1 MDIIKAF
8 NANDL
13 HTEVVIKGTKT
24 DPLFRANDI
33 GIILE
38 INNIRMSIIDFDES
52 EKRAVSSTDST
63 GRMQEVTFLTEK
75 GLYKVL
81 FRSRKPIAKKFQDW
95 ACEIIQELRV
105 NGIYDLKKDNPSIA
119 VDTETTSAKYY
130 FSCWIYIN
138 SFKNEGITI
147 DTTKPENGK
156 PIFYYGEP
164 INVTDPGYTLDSSN
178 NASKRLVYLQLGAN
192 STKLQYYYTTDTNS
206 GYKFINIK
214 ENIPIQ
220 KWTHVVIS
228 TNGKLIECYLDG
240 KLVQTK
246 NETFAILCEP
256 TSGAYTINIG
266 RQEVQKKSDTF
277 VTKLQRVP
285 KAADAK
291 TVQNLYDK
299 GPGIGLET
307 KISQYDLK
315 LQLTQNYNVFK
326 SYFTG

>member
-1 MDIIKAF
+1 MNKLTIFLAIA
-8 NANDL
+8 
-13 HTEVVIKGTKT
+13 
-24 DPLFRANDI
+24 
-33 GIILE
+33 
-38 INNIRMSIIDFDES
+38 SI
-52 EKRAVSSTDST
+52 
-63 GRMQEVTFLTEK
+63 
-75 GLYKVL
+75 VL
-81 FRSRKPIAKKFQDW
+81 FFVAMIFLYDTFFRGSI
-95 ACEIIQELRV
+95 
-105 NGIYDLKKDNPSIA
+105 IYDLKKDNPSIA

-138 SFKNEGITI
+138 SFKKEGITI

-178 NASKRLVYLQLGAN
+178 DKSKQLVYLQLGAN
-192 STKLQYYYTTDTNS
+192 STKLQYYYTTDPNS
-206 GYKFINIK
+206 GYKIINIK

-228 TNGKLIECYLDG
+228 TNDKLIECYLDG
-240 KLVQTK
+240 KLVKTQS
-246 NETFAILCEP
+246 ESSAILCAP
-256 TSGAYTINIG
+256 TAGAYTINIG
-266 RQEVQKKSDTF
+266 KQEVQKKSDTF

-291 TVQNLYDK
+291 TVKKLYDK

>member
-1 MDIIKAF
+1 MNKLTIFLAIA
-8 NANDL
+8 
-13 HTEVVIKGTKT
+13 
-24 DPLFRANDI
+24 
-33 GIILE
+33 
-38 INNIRMSIIDFDES
+38 SI
-52 EKRAVSSTDST
+52 
-63 GRMQEVTFLTEK
+63 
-75 GLYKVL
+75 VL
-81 FRSRKPIAKKFQDW
+81 FFVAMIFLYDTFFRGSI
-95 ACEIIQELRV
+95 
-105 NGIYDLKKDNPSIA
+105 IYDLKKDNPSIA
-119 VDTETTSAKYY
+119 VDTEMTSAKYY

-164 INVTDPGYTLDSSN
+164 MNVTDSGYTLDSN
-178 NASKRLVYLQLGAN
+178 NDKSKQLVYLQLGAN
-192 STKLQYYYTTDTNS
+192 STKLQYYYTTNHNS
-206 GYKFINIK
+206 RYKFINIK

-228 TNGKLIECYLDG
+228 TNDKLIECYLDG
-240 KLVQTK
+240 KLVKTK
-246 NETFAILCEP
+246 SESSNILCVYP
-256 TSGAYTINIG
+256 SGPYTINIG
-266 RQEVQKKSDTF
+266 RQSDPKKSDTF

-291 TVQNLYDK
+291 TVQKLYDK

>member
-1 MDIIKAF
+1 MNKLTIFLAIA
-8 NANDL
+8 
-13 HTEVVIKGTKT
+13 
-24 DPLFRANDI
+24 
-33 GIILE
+33 
-38 INNIRMSIIDFDES
+38 SI
-52 EKRAVSSTDST
+52 
-63 GRMQEVTFLTEK
+63 
-75 GLYKVL
+75 VL
-81 FRSRKPIAKKFQDW
+81 FFVAMIFLYDTFFRGSI
-95 ACEIIQELRV
+95 
-105 NGIYDLKKDNPSIA
+105 IYDLKKDNPSIA

-138 SFKNEGITI
+138 SFKNENAKNNVSLYDASIV
-147 DTTKPENGK
+147 ENGK

-164 INVTDPGYTLDSSN
+164 MNVTDYGYTLDSN
-178 NASKRLVYLQLGAN
+178 NGKSKELVYLQLGAN
-192 STKLQYYYTTDTNS
+192 SPKLQYYYTISATS
-206 GYKFINIK
+206 GYKIINIK

-246 NETFAILCEP
+246 NETSAILCVNP
-256 TSGAYTINIG
+256 YGLYTINIG
-266 RQEVQKKSDTF
+266 RQYDPKKSDTF

-291 TVQNLYDK
+291 TVQKLYDK

>member
-1 MDIIKAF
+1 MNKLTIFLAIA
-8 NANDL
+8 
-13 HTEVVIKGTKT
+13 
-24 DPLFRANDI
+24 
-33 GIILE
+33 
-38 INNIRMSIIDFDES
+38 SI
-52 EKRAVSSTDST
+52 
-63 GRMQEVTFLTEK
+63 
-75 GLYKVL
+75 VL
-81 FRSRKPIAKKFQDW
+81 FFVAMIFLYDTFFRGAI
-95 ACEIIQELRV
+95 
-105 NGIYDLKKDNPSIA
+105 IYDLKKDNPSIA
-119 VDTETTSAKYY
+119 VDTEMTSAKYY

-164 INVTDPGYTLDSSN
+164 MNVTSGYKLDSSN
-178 NASKRLVYLQLGAN
+178 SASNQLVYLQLGAN
-192 STKLQYYYTTDTNS
+192 SPKLQYYYTTNASSRYT
-206 GYKFINIK
+206 FINIK

-240 KLVQTK
+240 KLVKTQS
-246 NETFAILCEP
+246 ESSAILCVKP
-256 TSGAYTINIG
+256 SGPYTINIG
-266 RQEVQKKSDTF
+266 KQDVQKKSDTF

>member
-1 MDIIKAF
+1 VSLYDA
-8 NANDL
+8 
-13 HTEVVIKGTKT
+13 
-24 DPLFRANDI
+24 
-33 GIILE
+33 
-38 INNIRMSIIDFDES
+38 SI
-52 EKRAVSSTDST
+52 V
-63 GRMQEVTFLTEK
+63 
-75 GLYKVL
+75 
-81 FRSRKPIAKKFQDW
+81 
-95 ACEIIQELRV
+95 
-105 NGIYDLKKDNPSIA
+105 
-119 VDTETTSAKYY
+119 
-130 FSCWIYIN
+130 
-138 SFKNEGITI
+138 
-147 DTTKPENGK
+147 ENGK

-164 INVTDPGYTLDSSN
+164 MNVTDYGYTLDSN
-178 NASKRLVYLQLGAN
+178 NGKSKELVYLQLGAN
-192 STKLQYYYTTDTNS
+192 SPKLQYYYTISATS
-206 GYKFINIK
+206 GYKIINIK

-246 NETFAILCEP
+246 NETSAILCVNP
-256 TSGAYTINIG
+256 SGLYTINIG
-266 RQEVQKKSDTF
+266 KQYDPKKSDTF

-291 TVQNLYDK
+291 TVQKLYDK